1 MSHETLHAYL
11 QREVGDSELRD
22 LIDRIASACWSI
34 STLVAQSAIE
44 GNLGLSGTIN
54 PQGENQKPLDI
65 LADEVFVRSC
75 RGNPRVAALVSEE
88 VDEVIEV
95 NQPSKGDFVIAF
107 DPLDGSSNLD
117 ADLSVGSIFAIAR
130 VEEAKADCVLQ
141 RGRKLVCSGYALYG
155 PSTIFVLTLGDR
167 VDGFSLDQETDS
179 FVLTHPKMTVPRET
193 AEFAINV
200 SRLRHWDAEIQSY
213 IAECI
218 EGPSGPRGKAFNM
231 RWTASMVAEVHR
243 ILVRGGVFLYPVDAE
258 NSAQGG
264 KLRLLYEANPI
275 AMLMEAA
282 GGLATDGRRPLLDK
296 VPSHHHERTSVVL
309 GSRAEVERVAQAY
322 CQT

>member
-1 MSHETLHAYL
+1 MSNETLHAYL
-11 QREVGDSELRD
+11 QREVGDSNLRD
-22 LIDRIASACWSI
+22 LLDRIASACWSI
-34 STLVAQSAIE
+34 STLVAQSAID
-44 GNLGLSGTIN
+44 GNLGQAGTIN
-54 PQGENQKPLDI
+54 PQGEDQKPLDI

-75 RGNPRVAALVSEE
+75 RVNPRVAVLVSEE
-88 VDEVIEV
+88 VEDVIEV
-95 NQPSKGDFVIAF
+95 KQPYKGDFVIAF

-117 ADLSVGSIFAIAR
+117 VDLSVGSIFAIAR
-130 VEEAKADCVLQ
+130 VEGAKTDCVLQ

-155 PSTIFVLTLGDR
+155 PSTVFVLTLGDR
-167 VDGFSLDQETDS
+167 VDGFSLDRETDT
-179 FVLTHPKMTVPRET
+179 FVLTHPGMTVPRET
-193 AEFAINV
+193 EEFAVNV
-200 SRLRHWDAEIQSY
+200 SRQRHWDAVIQSY
-213 IAECI
+213 IAECM
-218 EGPSGPRGKAFNM
+218 EGSAGPRGKAFNM

-275 AMLMEAA
+275 AMIMEAA

-309 GSRAEVERVAQAY
+309 GSRAEVERLAQAY
-322 CQT
+322 LQT